1 MTTVTTEESIF
12 VCFFNN
18 KGIIKKKRVLVDIL
32 TTCTLEQA
40 TTVRMKSLP
49 IIPGLLLAALLTGCK
64 GNVTTTQ
71 LEIYRDS
78 KFKDHKCP
86 TWFIPSSNNTGCE
99 CGADLSGI
107 KCKRNS
113 KEVWLYVLA
122 CMTYDNATKNTLVG
136 RCPFSDL
143 QKPSLENDYVLVPND
158 TSELNEFMCGKM
170 NRVGRMCHKCKPGF
184 GPAVLSYEVK
194 CLKCF
199 NASYGWLL
207 YLLLACLP
215 TTLLFFI
222 TIIFQGNIASASLN
236 AFVFYVQCIY
246 FGTVP
251 YPRTFIGAAGISY
264 PSILAFVMFGG
275 FWNLDSFPFIIPQFC
290 ISDRLTNLHVLT
302 MEYLVAFFPL
312 FLTALTYIIIQIHAR
327 DCTILVV
334 LWRPFSVWFAPLVR
348 RYQWNPA
355 ESLVHVFVTFLILSY
370 SKLLFVSFTLLR
382 YTPIQNSRGALVAP
396 RVLYYDA
403 SVTFLSRE
411 HLSFALLAIF
421 VLFTFNILPL
431 LVVVLYPTRVFQK
444 CLNCFR
450 IRWLAVH
457 AFADAFNGCY
467 KDGTNGTWD
476 YRYFAGFYLL
486 GRIVFLFNNEHI
498 TSLHYYA
505 ACYTVGILLFVFCR
519 PYKKNLFNILDS
531 FFFLFVILM
540 YVHDYRGI
548 ALAVVLMFYFM
559 VYILSKILLKVQC
572 RCFLKLKSF
581 VDRIT
586 VEQKVQT
593 NRGDGEGGDLPDR
606 LVNPER
612 YRLLS
617 EPAAQRGDQNSCD
630 YTRPVATYGI
640 V

>member
-1 MTTVTTEESIF
+1 
-12 VCFFNN
+12 
-18 KGIIKKKRVLVDIL
+18 
-32 TTCTLEQA
+32 
-40 TTVRMKSLP
+40 MKCLP
-49 IIPGLLLAALLTGCK
+49 IIPSLLLAALLTGCK
-64 GNVTTTQ
+64 GNVTTSQ

-78 KFKDHKCP
+78 QFTDHECP
-86 TWFIPSSNNTGCE
+86 TYFIPSSDNKGCE
-99 CGADLSGI
+99 CGADLWGVI
-107 KCKRNS
+107 CNNKS
-113 KEVWLYVLA
+113 KQVWLHALL
-122 CMTYDNATKNTLVG
+122 CMTYENATKNTLVG
-136 RCPFSDL
+136 DCPFSDI
-143 QKPSLENDYVLVPND
+143 QKPSLQNDYVLLPSE
-158 TSELNEFMCGKM
+158 TSELNDFMCGKL

-184 GPAVLSYEVK
+184 GPTVPSYDGK
-194 CLKCF
+194 CPECF
-199 NASYGWLL
+199 NTSYGWLL

-215 TTLLFFI
+215 TTLLFFV
-222 TIIFQGNIASASLN
+222 TIIFQVRITSASLN

-246 FGTVP
+246 YGTVS
-251 YPRTFIGAAGISY
+251 YPQSFIGDAGIS
-264 PSILAFVMFGG
+264 LLVFVTFGG
-275 FWNLDSFPFIIPQFC
+275 FWNLDFFPFIIPQFC
-290 ISDRLTNLHVLT
+290 ISDRLTSLHVLS
-302 MEYLVAFFPL
+302 MEYLVALFPL
-312 FLTALTYIIIQIHAR
+312 FLTVLTYIIIQLHAR
-327 DCTILVV
+327 DCRVLVY
-334 LWRPFSVWFAPLVR
+334 LWRPFSVCFAPLVR

-411 HLSFALLAIF
+411 HLPFALLAIF

-486 GRIVFLFNNEHI
+486 GRIVSLFEKNHNKI
-498 TSLHYYA
+498 SSHYYV
-505 ACYTVGILLFVFCR
+505 ACRTVLIVLFVFCR
-519 PYKKNLFNILDS
+519 PYKKNLFNMLDS
-531 FFFLFVILM
+531 FFFLFIVFQ
-540 YVHDYRGI
+540 YNNQYDHYSKI
-548 ALAVVLMFYFM
+548 ALAVVLLFYFI
-559 VYILSKILLKVQC
+559 VNILSKILLKVQC
-572 RCFLKLKSF
+572 RCFLNLKSF
-581 VDRIT
+581 VDRMT
-586 VEQKVQT
+586 DEQKVQT
-593 NRGDGEGGDLPDR
+593 NREDGQGGDLPYR
-606 LVNPER
+606 LVNPEG

-640 V
+640 A